1 MEVLV
6 DYLRP
11 VIVLLGALLGTQEKV
26 FWKVTWE
33 MEDKAE
39 EEEEAPL
46 HLFQNTSF
54 NTARQQ
60 GRGFRG
66 DPRKTPQ
73 DQGA

>member
-1 MEVLV
+1 MFGGFSGLSQASYSTARSLV
-6 DYLRP
+6 GDAGKG
-11 VIVLLGALLGTQEKV
+11 LL
-26 FWKVTWE
+26 KVTWE

-60 GRGFRG
+60 GRV
-66 DPRKTPQ
+66 
-73 DQGA
+73 QG